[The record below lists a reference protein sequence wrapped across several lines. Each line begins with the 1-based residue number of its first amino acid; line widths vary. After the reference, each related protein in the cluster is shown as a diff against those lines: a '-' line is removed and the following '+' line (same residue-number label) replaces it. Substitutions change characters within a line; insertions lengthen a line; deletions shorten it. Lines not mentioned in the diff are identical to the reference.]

1 MGRSLRAFAP
11 PCSLPSVSL
20 LKLSGYLGKL
30 SPHTGFCLGV
40 FLCRGARD
48 FPKGKQEGDCA
59 EQSSRW
65 ARLPCGRQVSSPE
78 CAAEK
83 AEPSGPY
90 RHCGLT
96 EAGDP
101 RGQGGAPGAKPCP
114 GQEER
119 RKGPAHTAGHIRAPR
134 EHQVFITGIPMKQ
147 LQEKTHT

>member
-11 PCSLPSVSL
+11 PCSLPSASL

-40 FLCRGARD
+40 FLCRRARD
-48 FPKGKQEGDCA
+48 FPQGKQEGDCA

-65 ARLPCGRQVSSPE
+65 ARLPCGRQVSSRE

-90 RHCGLT
+90 RRCGLT

-101 RGQGGAPGAKPCP
+101 RGRGGLQGPN
-114 GQEER
+114 
-119 RKGPAHTAGHIRAPR
+119 PAQDKKRGGRVQPTLPATS
-134 EHQVFITGIPMKQ
+134 EHQENTKSL
-147 LQEKTHT
+147 LQEFL